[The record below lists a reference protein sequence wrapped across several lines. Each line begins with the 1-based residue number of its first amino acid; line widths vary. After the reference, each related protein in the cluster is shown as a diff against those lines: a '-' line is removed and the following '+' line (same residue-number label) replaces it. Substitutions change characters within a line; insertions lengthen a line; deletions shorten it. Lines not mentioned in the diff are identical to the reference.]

1 MSCAGHGIRQR
12 GRSVKARQGYLLP
25 SREGTPYY
33 GPLVHAPPRLATF
46 DDVPA
51 IRALIDASVR
61 ALSAA
66 YYSEEQI
73 VSSLRWVFGPDTQLI
88 ADGTYYVIETESAII
103 AAGGW
108 SRRATLYGGDQMKAA
123 ADAVLDPRREAAR
136 IRAFF
141 VHPAWARRGLA
152 RRLYDACAEAARA
165 GGFHELELV
174 STLPGE
180 PLYRALGFTSLE
192 ELVHEMPDGVGLPV
206 IRMRRGLKDD

>member
-1 MSCAGHGIRQR
+1 MSD
-12 GRSVKARQGYLLP
+12 L
-25 SREGTPYY
+25 
-33 GPLVHAPPRLATF
+33 RLATV

-61 ALSAA
+61 VLSAG

-73 VSSLRWVFGPDTQLI
+73 ASSLRWVFGPDTQLI
-88 ADGTYYVIETESAII
+88 ADGTYYVIEAEGAIV

-108 SRRATLYGGDQMKAA
+108 SHRATLYGGDQMKGAV
-123 ADAVLDPRREAAR
+123 DAVLDPDREPAR

-152 RRLYDACAEAARA
+152 RRLYDACADAART
-165 GGFHELELV
+165 GGFRELELV

-180 PLYRALGFTSLE
+180 PLYRALGFAPIE
-192 ELVHEMPDGVGLPV
+192 DLVHEMPDGVGLPV
-206 IRMRRGLKDD
+206 VRMRQALPRDRA

>member
-1 MSCAGHGIRQR
+1 MPD
-12 GRSVKARQGYLLP
+12 L
-25 SREGTPYY
+25 
-33 GPLVHAPPRLATF
+33 RLATL

-61 ALSAA
+61 TLSASH
-66 YYSEEQI
+66 YSKEQI
-73 VSSLRWVFGPDTQLI
+73 ASSLRWVFGADTQLI
-88 ADGTYYVIETESAII
+88 IDGTYYVMDADGALV

-108 SRRATLYGGDQMKAA
+108 SRRATLYGGDQLKTGV
-123 ADAVLDPRREAAR
+123 DPLLDPDREAAR

-152 RRLYDACAEAARA
+152 RRIYEACAAAALSA
-165 GGFHELELV
+165 GFTQLELV

-180 PLYRALGFTSLE
+180 PLYRALGFSPVE

-206 IRMRRGLKDD
+206 VRMRKTLKSECGKRNAE

>member
-1 MSCAGHGIRQR
+1 MDHLA
-12 GRSVKARQGYLLP
+12 ARTLCMTDL
-25 SREGTPYY
+25 
-33 GPLVHAPPRLATF
+33 RLATL

-51 IRALIDASVR
+51 IRLLIDASVR

-73 VSSLRWVFGPDTQLI
+73 ASSLRWVFGPDTQLI
-88 ADGTYYVIETESAII
+88 ADGTYYVIEAEGAIV

-108 SRRATLYGGDQMKAA
+108 SRRATLYGGDQMKGA
-123 ADAVLDPRREAAR
+123 ADDVLDPAREPAR

-152 RRLYDACAEAARA
+152 RRLYQACAEAAHTRGFRA
-165 GGFHELELV
+165 LELV

-180 PLYRALGFTSLE
+180 PLYRALGFSAVE

-206 IRMRRGLKDD
+206 VRMRQRLKAEYGMRNAE